1 MQIGLRLHDSAEA
14 PFEKRLKMVK
24 SQGFSCIHF
33 ALKKTTGLPYSI
45 EALTPG
51 YAFYLKRCLRE
62 AELDAAVLGC
72 YLNLGN
78 PDPDELRG
86 IQKMYTAH
94 LRLASIIGCGMVGT
108 ETGAPN
114 REYRC
119 DESCRTGKALD
130 TFIKNLR
137 PVVKDAERFGV
148 TIAIEPVYK
157 HIVCSP
163 ERARIVLDEIDS
175 PNLRIIFDPVN
186 LLAPDQ
192 IDKRD
197 ETIKDAIDK
206 LGEEI
211 AMIHLKDYR
220 VTDDKMTCMACG
232 LGDMD
237 YSQVLRF
244 AKEKKPYIQATL
256 ENTTPANAVAALNH
270 IRAVYDKV

>member
-1 MQIGLRLHDSAEA
+1 MQIGIRLHDSAEA
-14 PFEKRLKMVK
+14 PFTKRLEVVK

-33 ALKKTTGLPYSI
+33 ALKKTAGLPYSP

-62 AELDAAVLGC
+62 ADLDAAVLGC

-78 PDPDELRG
+78 PDPDELKG

-94 LRLASIIGCGMVGT
+94 LRFASILGCGTVGT

-119 DESCRTGKALD
+119 DESCRSEKALD
-130 TFIKNLR
+130 AFINNLR
-137 PVVKDAERFGV
+137 PVVRDAERFGV
-148 TIAIEPVYK
+148 IIAIEPVYK
-157 HIVCSP
+157 HIVYSP

-186 LLAPDQ
+186 LLSPEQ

-197 ETIKDAIDK
+197 DIIEDAIDK

-220 VTDDKMTCMACG
+220 ITEGQMTCMACG

-256 ENTTPANAVAALNH
+256 ENTTPANAVTALNH